1 MIFVRRVVG
10 DSMAPTLTDRQIV
23 WFHQLRKFS
32 VGQIVVAFIDGR
44 EVIKRI
50 AAIENGRVF
59 LVGDNEEHSTDSRHY
74 GSVTDTK
81 IEGILFWPRN
91 LK

>member
-1 MIFVRRVVG
+1 MIFARRVVG
-10 DSMAPTLTDRQIV
+10 DSMYPTLVEGQIV
-23 WFHQLRKFS
+23 WCHEIRQFK

-50 AAIENGRVF
+50 ASLENGRVF
-59 LVGDNEEHSTDSRHY
+59 LVGDKEDKSTDSRQY

-81 IEGILFWPRN
+81 IEGTVFWPRK
-91 LK
+91 L